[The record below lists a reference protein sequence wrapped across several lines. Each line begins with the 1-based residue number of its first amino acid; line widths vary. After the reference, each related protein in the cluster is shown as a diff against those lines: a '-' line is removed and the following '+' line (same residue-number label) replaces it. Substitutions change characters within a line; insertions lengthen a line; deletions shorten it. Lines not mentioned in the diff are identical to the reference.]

1 MLVQSLRNV
10 ESQDV
15 GLDRDRLLIVDPD
28 IITPGYQGA
37 RLGNVVHTLR
47 DRLAALPGVAAV
59 TYSENGIFSGTE
71 NGTTIEVPGF
81 TPRQVRDTIVYYD
94 HVGPG
99 YVTTLGA
106 RLLAGRDVAPSDEG
120 KLARVAVVNQALAT
134 FYFPGQSA
142 IGKYLHLNDSIAI
155 QIVGV
160 IGDVRD
166 HDLVAAIPRRMYLPY
181 ATTDSEPGQV
191 DPPGSLRLEI
201 RTTGDPAT
209 LVQSVRRAIVAAD
222 QSLPINS
229 IRPLAD
235 AMSRSIAQERLLA
248 QIASA
253 FGILAL
259 LLAAVGLYGVMTYA
273 ISRRTSEIGL
283 RVALGAEGRD
293 ILRMVLFD
301 ALRLVAIGLAVGI
314 PLALGAARLL
324 ATQLHGVPI
333 ADAMSLGVAV
343 LVLTSAAIAAALQ
356 PAMRAAHV
364 APLIALRA
372 E

>member
-1 MLVQSLRNV
+1 M
-10 ESQDV
+10 
-15 GLDRDRLLIVDPD
+15 
-28 IITPGYQGA
+28 
-37 RLGNVVHTLR
+37 
-47 DRLAALPGVAAV
+47 
-59 TYSENGIFSGTE
+59 
-71 NGTTIEVPGF
+71 
-81 TPRQVRDTIVYYD
+81 
-94 HVGPG
+94 
-99 YVTTLGA
+99 
-106 RLLAGRDVAPSDEG
+106 
-120 KLARVAVVNQALAT
+120 
-134 FYFPGQSA
+134 
-142 IGKYLHLNDSIAI
+142 
-155 QIVGV
+155 
-160 IGDVRD
+160 
-166 HDLVAAIPRRMYLPY
+166 
-181 ATTDSEPGQV
+181 
-191 DPPGSLRLEI
+191 
-201 RTTGDPAT
+201 
-209 LVQSVRRAIVAAD
+209 AAD
-222 QSLPINS
+222 QSLPINA

-301 ALRLVAIGLAVGI
+301 ALRLVAMGLAVGI
-314 PLALGAARLL
+314 PLSLGAARLL

-333 ADAMSLGVAV
+333 ADPMSRGVAV

>member
-1 MLVQSLRNV
+1 MLVQSLQNV

-15 GLDRDRLLIVDPD
+15 GLDRDHLLIVDPD

-37 RLGNVVHTLR
+37 RLGNVVHALR

-81 TPRQVRDTIVYYD
+81 TARQVRDTIVFYD

-99 YVTTLGA
+99 YVSTIGA

-201 RTTGDPAT
+201 RTTGDPAA
-209 LVQSVRRAIVAAD
+209 LVQEVRRAIVAAD
-222 QSLPINS
+222 QSLPINA